1 MAEVKAKG
9 PLGIIIIILVVAGG
23 IYYQFFMP
31 VYLSS
36 RERKKINE
44 ELKDIRVAE
53 LARLTDATVKHYKTT
68 GKAANVLDK
77 VKALSGKIEIK
88 KIDSKRSLLGGVKL
102 KVTYTMGGKVPQDD
116 GGIRYFKM
124 HRPKRKKNGRYRSI
138 NLYNITKSDYNK

>member
-9 PLGIIIIILVVAGG
+9 PLGIIIIILVIAGG

-31 VYLSS
+31 VYLNS
-36 RERKKINE
+36 RERRKIHE
-44 ELKDIRVAE
+44 AIKDVRMVE
-53 LARLTDATVKHYKTT
+53 LAKLTDATVKHYKAT

-102 KVTYTMGGKVPQDD
+102 KVTYTMGGKVPKDD
-116 GGIRYFKM
+116 GGVCYFKM
-124 HRPKRKKNGRYRSI
+124 YSPKRKKSGRRRSI
-138 NLYNITKSDYNK
+138 NLYKITEREYNK